1 MHIFKASIFIM
12 LMLGSLIF
20 VTYYLLSWSIF
31 NIVILFL
38 IGGVFVG
45 GSIWG
50 YTRMYNEED

>member
-38 IGGVFVG
+38 IGAVFVG